1 MTSCGAICISNAFA
15 IAAHFLL
22 FVFVTVLIVITTLKY
37 KNYGFT
43 LKLMILLDLG
53 VASFT
58 VFYALVLSIIAKDD
72 TENSS

>member
-1 MTSCGAICISNAFA
+1 MCGAICISNAFA

-53 VASFT
+53 VTSFT